1 MFDPKNSNDR
11 DPFNSQPNPTPK
23 HEGKHPPLCELQML
37 NPTPFTQN
45 FESYT
50 LSLIP

>member
-23 HEGKHPPLCELQML
+23 HKGKHPELQML

-50 LSLIP
+50 PSLTP